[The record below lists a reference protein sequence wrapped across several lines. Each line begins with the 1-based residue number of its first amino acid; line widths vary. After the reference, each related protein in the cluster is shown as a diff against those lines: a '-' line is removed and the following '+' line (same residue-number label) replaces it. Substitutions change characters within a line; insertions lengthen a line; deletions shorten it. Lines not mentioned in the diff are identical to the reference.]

1 MFITVSGKKDP
12 YVPKLEEVKERV
24 RQDAIRAKAS
34 ELSRARAAE
43 VAAALKSA
51 PNFAAAAKAQGLE
64 AKDTDMVTRGAALP
78 DVGASAE
85 VDKAAFSLPVGGV
98 SGAISTPNGTVIVKV
113 VQRDVITP
121 EQVKAG
127 SETFRAELLNER
139 RNQFFNAYMGK
150 AKERMKVEIN
160 AEVISR
166 VTSALNL

>member
-1 MFITVSGKKDP
+1 M
-12 YVPKLEEVKERV
+12 
-24 RQDAIRAKAS
+24 
-34 ELSRARAAE
+34 
-43 VAAALKSA
+43 
-51 PNFAAAAKAQGLE
+51 
-64 AKDTDMVTRGAALP
+64 GAN
-78 DVGASAE
+78 AE

-98 SGAISTPNGTVIVKV
+98 SGPIATSDGTVIVKV

-121 EQVKAG
+121 EQVKSG

-166 VTSALNL
+166 VTSALRPVERLQARSGPPRPCQAEHNGRSDAAGLVLALSPEP